1 MRHVFNK
8 VADIATKS
16 VSGLK
21 KVQFNKIDDIEDELS
36 RVYSGEFVQDA
47 LDEAEKQ
54 FILARDIVRFDMND
68 ALMNAEALI
77 DDLEADLKELGVD
90 DSNDVKELKARLEDA
105 RQEVE
110 EYEMKVDR
118 FLR

>member
-36 RVYSGEFVQDA
+36 RAFYGDMVDEL
-47 LDEAEKQ
+47 LDEAQSNITK
-54 FILARDIVRFDMND
+54 ARDIVRFDMRAGVID
-68 ALMNAEALI
+68 AEDLI
-77 DDLEADLKELGVD
+77 NELEDELKELGVD
-90 DSNDVKELKARLEDA
+90 DSAEVRELRSRLQEA
-105 RQEVE
+105 QREVE
-110 EYEMKVDR
+110 DYEMKVDR
-118 FLR
+118 FLS